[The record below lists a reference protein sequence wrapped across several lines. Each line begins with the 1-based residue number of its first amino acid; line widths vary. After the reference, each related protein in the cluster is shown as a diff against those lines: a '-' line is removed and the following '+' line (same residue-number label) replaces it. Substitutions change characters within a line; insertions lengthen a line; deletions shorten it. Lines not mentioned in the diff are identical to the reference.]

1 MLTIPSHLLISPQ
14 ALWQALAG
22 DRDSPPD
29 LARIPGMLA
38 EIQSHIEALIGW
50 HDGLIGGDA
59 NQVQALRATRNLLAV
74 IREAVGADDVEGQAA
89 REAWRAYH
97 LASTPG
103 DFLVVVTRE
112 AHQVLPG
119 TRMQVRR
126 RDGADR
132 WWFAED
138 ESGRQSAPMRAEAAC
153 QRLNDWGAQVIVD
166 DDYASHQP
174 DTWLALI
181 DRVLE
186 TLAGLGWGPE
196 GTKATLRV
204 VQAILSGHEAPE
216 TLTSPVRPGDD
227 RTWLDA
233 IDDALVEAEDL
244 VDFDAGM
251 SEEALGEVHGL
262 VQGILTGHVPLDHLL
277 GEHSLALTPYAE
289 GGRVG

>member
-14 ALWQALAG
+14 ALWEALAG
-22 DRDSPPD
+22 DCDSPPD

-38 EIQSHIEALIGW
+38 ETQSHIEALLRW

-59 NQVQALRATRNLLAV
+59 NQVQALRVTCNLLAV

-103 DFLVVVTRE
+103 DFLVVARE
-112 AHQVLPG
+112 AHEVPPG
-119 TRMQVRR
+119 TRMQVKR
-126 RDGADR
+126 RDGSDR
-132 WWFAED
+132 WWFADD
-138 ESGRQSAPMRAEAAC
+138 ESGRPSVPMRAEAAC

-166 DDYASHQP
+166 DDYASHHP

-196 GTKATLRV
+196 GTEATLRV
-204 VQAILSGHEAPE
+204 VQAILSGHEALE
-216 TLTSPVRPGDD
+216 TLEAPVRPSAHL
-227 RTWLDA
+227 TWLDV

-262 VQGILTGHVPLDHLL
+262 VQGILTGHVPVDHLL
-277 GEHSLALTPYAE
+277 REYPLALVAYDE
-289 GGRVG
+289 GGGVG